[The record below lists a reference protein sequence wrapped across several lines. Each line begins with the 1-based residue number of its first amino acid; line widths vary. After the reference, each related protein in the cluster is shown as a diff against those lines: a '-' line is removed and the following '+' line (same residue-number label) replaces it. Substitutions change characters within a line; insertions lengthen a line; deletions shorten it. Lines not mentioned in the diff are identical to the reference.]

1 MDIYEAIEARTS
13 IRKYQDKAIE
23 PDKLE
28 RVLNAGRV
36 APSGHNRQEWKFV
49 VAIAPAVRAALT
61 EATGQE
67 FIGKAPAIIAVVG
80 TDPEKIMRC
89 GMPGDPID
97 CSIAIDHMTL
107 AAVAEGLGTCW
118 IGSFDQDACCN
129 VLDVPATAKI
139 VQLLVIGYPEGDSGQ
154 RPRKSLDEVV
164 CYDKFC

>member
-1 MDIYEAIEARTS
+1 MNIYEAIEARCS
-13 IRKYQDKAIE
+13 VRKYLDKPIE
-23 PDKLE
+23 ADKLE
-28 RVLNAGRV
+28 RVLNAGRL

-49 VAIAPAVRAALT
+49 VVRDPMLRAGLT

-67 FIGKAPAIIAVVG
+67 FVGTAPAVIAVVG
-80 TDPEKIMRC
+80 TNPDKIMRC

-97 CSIAIDHMTL
+97 CAIAIDHMTL

-139 VQLLVIGYPEGDSGQ
+139 VQMLVIGYPNGDQGQ
-154 RPRKSLDEVV
+154 RPRKDLDQIV
-164 CYDKFC
+164 CYDKFS